1 MDKDKLEFFFTM
13 MLPLFFLGTLI
24 FLSAERLSPGE
35 LPREYI
41 YWEEESSTVT
51 SLAAPSAEPVPVS
64 SDPPAEMPPSSISH
78 ETDSAPKESPEE
90 IPVFSPSTPDPVE
103 TTSSQPPT
111 SSRTASSRPPVSS
124 SKPQASTSSKP
135 SVSSK
140 PQVSSKP
147 PANTSSKIYI
157 EYEDPSS
164 FYDPPEETPSA
175 PEEPDWADPEPEEP
189 DFPEEPEE
197 PEPEWDGIVNLNTAS
212 LEQLCTLDG
221 IGEVL
226 AQRIIDFRDAAG
238 GFNSI
243 EEIMLVSGIGE
254 KKFAAIQH
262 RLTV

>member
-51 SLAAPSAEPVPVS
+51 SLAAPSTEPAPVS
-64 SDPPAEMPPSSISH
+64 GDSPTELSSSVPY
-78 ETDSAPKESPEE
+78 ETDSVPKESREE
-90 IPVFSPSTPDPVE
+90 IPVFSPSTPEPPE
-103 TTSSQPPT
+103 TASSQLPA
-111 SSRTASSRPPVSS
+111 SSRTTASSRPPVSS
-124 SKPQASTSSKP
+124 SKPQTSSSKPSTSSKP
-135 SVSSK
+135 QTSSK
-140 PQVSSKP
+140 PSS
-147 PANTSSKIYI
+147 NTSSKIYI

-164 FYDPPEETPSA
+164 FYDPPEETSSA
-175 PEEPDWADPEPEEP
+175 PEEPDWTDPESEEP
-189 DFPEEPEE
+189 DFPEEPED